1 MTEAIVNYLNLKL
14 ETVGRLG
21 VIHCLAE
28 LRSDGTTTVPYV
40 YSGTG
45 QVVPINID
53 GGNLSYWRMDNPIR
67 FEPIVGKYGV
77 SQMSGTYDLRLV
89 VVARRKDSTVDDAF
103 MPTRLAEDIAN
114 QITGSFPDLKLLL
127 KAQSV
132 SIRVNSID
140 TNIPKIWGEEFTATQ
155 VNDLNYT
162 RAIMALSVSV
172 TVIGSRDC
180 WQNEC
185 DIDPNILHIFDFCN
199 PNVVAELTP
208 TQVACLE
215 DALCEPCADVTID
228 INGVPFDTVPS
239 GGTLDI
245 PVISIGSNPV
255 GSQSGADY
263 VIANNA
269 TYINAVQ
276 VTDQA
281 AEQDAFIAVE
291 LDGSP
296 SGTWNAGTQTWEVT
310 SPPCADGNIEL
321 NGVQVATVASGGT
334 ENIDVYNTT
343 DDDTLVPVD
352 PVGVLSLG
360 KWIIGT
366 AKPKFNG
373 HSMAKIKAEGVK
385 NYSIRLDGVEA
396 GAATNDTTWN
406 ITSAPCSP
414 VTFQINA
421 VNKESITSGSTFNLI
436 TKLDGAVNSGTY
448 DAGSDTL
455 EFTSA
460 GGWVRPSFWPTL
472 PTITAA
478 SQAGYIL
485 NPVYENRL
493 NRFTCQIYNN
503 AAIDWGDGT
512 TSAPTTALRTK
523 VYTYSTLSGTVY
535 VDAQTG
541 ENYKF
546 VTISITASGGNIAY
560 VDFTASAATS
570 PLNAP
575 SYAVDYNLS
584 FPNATTFTM
593 GQLFTREPR
602 MVQILRIWAL
612 GTIATMRIGNS
623 VNLRILQ
630 LPATMSGSLGAFAP
644 RIGACQIG
652 NVNFGTATGLGSA
665 FAGAMV
671 LSYGNLI
678 ANSTTS
684 LGYTY
689 SDNLALEY
697 FGTVTANA
705 CTTITFCWS
714 GNFAMKS
721 IGLLTLPL
729 CSDYSYAFNT
739 CYALNAIR
747 VANAANCTS
756 TTGMIQNCYSLQ
768 VLDMP
773 NLTRGVNFSN
783 TAIGNYGMNI
793 FATSLGTASGA
804 QTITITGTPFGVLV
818 TAADATALAI
828 RAVMTG
834 KGYTIA
840 N

>member
-1 MTEAIVNYLNLKL
+1 MANVKVIVKAI
-14 ETVGRLG
+14 
-21 VIHCLAE
+21 A
-28 LRSDGTTTVPYV
+28 
-40 YSGTG
+40 
-45 QVVPINID
+45 
-53 GGNLSYWRMDNPIR
+53 
-67 FEPIVGKYGV
+67 
-77 SQMSGTYDLRLV
+77 
-89 VVARRKDSTVDDAF
+89 
-103 MPTRLAEDIAN
+103 
-114 QITGSFPDLKLLL
+114 
-127 KAQSV
+127 
-132 SIRVNSID
+132 
-140 TNIPKIWGEEFTATQ
+140 
-155 VNDLNYT
+155 
-162 RAIMALSVSV
+162 
-172 TVIGSRDC
+172 
-180 WQNEC
+180 
-185 DIDPNILHIFDFCN
+185 
-199 PNVVAELTP
+199 
-208 TQVACLE
+208 
-215 DALCEPCADVTID
+215 
-228 INGVPFDTVPS
+228 
-239 GGTLDI
+239 
-245 PVISIGSNPV
+245 
-255 GSQSGADY
+255 
-263 VIANNA
+263 
-269 TYINAVQ
+269 
-276 VTDQA
+276 
-281 AEQDAFIAVE
+281 
-291 LDGSP
+291 
-296 SGTWNAGTQTWEVT
+296 
-310 SPPCADGNIEL
+310 CADGSVTQ
-321 NGVQVATVASGGT
+321 NGNPLFDVASGATFDLITKLDGAANNGT
-334 ENIDVYNTT
+334 WDGV
-343 DDDTLVPVD
+343 DTLD
-352 PVGVLSLG
+352 
-360 KWIIGT
+360 
-366 AKPKFNG
+366 F
-373 HSMAKIKAEGVK
+373 
-385 NYSIRLDGVEA
+385 
-396 GAATNDTTWN
+396 
-406 ITSAPCSP
+406 TSAACSP

-421 VNKESITSGSTFNLI
+421 VNKESLSSGTTFNLI
-436 TKLDGAVNSGTY
+436 TKLDGSVNSGSY
-448 DAGSDTL
+448 DAPTDTL
-455 EFTSA
+455 SFTSA
-460 GGWVRPSFWPTL
+460 ACSPVALQINGTPQESIAAGATFNLIATLDGVAGGTYTPATDTLAFTSTGGWVRPSFWPTL
-472 PTITAA
+472 PTLTAA
-478 SQAGYIL
+478 SQEGYIL

-546 VTISITASGGNIAY
+546 VIISITASGGNIAY

-665 FAGAMV
+665 FTGAMV

-721 IGLLTLPL
+721 IGLLTLPA
-729 CSDYSYAFNT
+729 CTDYSYAFNT

-756 TTGMIQNCYSLQ
+756 TTGMIQNCFSLQ

-793 FATSLGTASGA
+793 FATSLGTAIGA
-804 QTITITGTPFGVLV
+804 QTITITGTPFGALV
-818 TAADATALAI
+818 TALDPTALAI
-828 RAVMTG
+828 RLVMTG

>member
-1 MTEAIVNYLNLKL
+1 VLLTLNQVISQITTLGAAHLQIQSTGVGDFAEWQAL
-14 ETVGRLG
+14 ERAYPLLWVFHETTSIGDR
-21 VIHCLAE
+21 E
-28 LRSDGTTTVPYV
+28 LV
-40 YSGTG
+40 YS
-45 QVVPINID
+45 I
-53 GGNLSYWRMDNPIR
+53 
-67 FEPIVGKYGV
+67 
-77 SQMSGTYDLRLV
+77 RLV
-89 VVARRKDSTVDDAF
+89 CADRVITGEEGDDTAGMEQEVLSDTLLILLDFLAYFQQQHAQSYKVITSASIDPFTERFNDRVAGNSVLIQIRQPFTWDACQIPQTGATIPPTVDGL
-103 MPTRLAEDIAN
+103 TL
-114 QITGSFPDLKLLL
+114 
-127 KAQSV
+127 
-132 SIRVNSID
+132 
-140 TNIPKIWGEEFTATQ
+140 
-155 VNDLNYT
+155 Y
-162 RAIMALSVSV
+162 
-172 TVIGSRDC
+172 
-180 WQNEC
+180 
-185 DIDPNILHIFDFCN
+185 DFCD
-199 PNVVAELTP
+199 PSVIARLTP
-208 TQVACLE
+208 SQVACLE
-215 DALCEPCADVTID
+215 AEYGITCVDATVTQ
-228 INGVPFDTVPS
+228 N
-239 GGTLDI
+239 
-245 PVISIGSNPV
+245 
-255 GSQSGADY
+255 
-263 VIANNA
+263 
-269 TYINAVQ
+269 
-276 VTDQA
+276 
-281 AEQDAFIAVE
+281 
-291 LDGSP
+291 GSP
-296 SGTWNAGTQTWEVT
+296 FF
-310 SPPCADGNIEL
+310 
-321 NGVQVATVASGGT
+321 TVASGAT
-334 ENIDVYNTT
+334 YPLIT
-343 DDDTLVPVD
+343 
-352 PVGVLSLG
+352 
-360 KWIIGT
+360 
-366 AKPKFNG
+366 
-373 HSMAKIKAEGVK
+373 
-385 NYSIRLDGVEA
+385 RLDGTNSLGSFNA
-396 GAATNDTTWN
+396 GTKTLSFTSNSSNLQINGAQSEIIPGNSTFNLLAKLDGVAGGVYNAGLDTLNFTTTPAILQRNAIQIKTLANASTFNLKTKLDGTANNGTWDGVDTLDF
-406 ITSAPCSP
+406 TSAACSP

-421 VNKESITSGSTFNLI
+421 VNKESLSSGSTFNLI
-436 TKLDGAVNSGTY
+436 TKLDGSVNSGTY
-448 DAGSDTL
+448 DAPTDTL
-455 EFTSA
+455 SFTSA
-460 GGWVRPSFWPTL
+460 GGYVRPSFWPTL

-478 SQAGYIL
+478 SQEGYIL

-512 TSAPTTALRTK
+512 TSAPTTSLRTK

-560 VDFTASAATS
+560 VDFTASASTS

-602 MVQILRIWAL
+602 MVQILRIWSL
-612 GTIATMRIGNS
+612 GTIGTMRIGNA

-652 NVNFGTATGLGSA
+652 DVNFGTATGLGSA

-684 LGYTY
+684 LAYTY

-705 CTTITFCWS
+705 CTTITFAWS

-721 IGLLTLPL
+721 IGLLTLPA
-729 CSDYSYAFNT
+729 CTDYSYAFNT

-747 VANAANCTS
+747 VANAANCTT
-756 TTGMIQNCYSLQ
+756 TTGMITNCYSLQ

-773 NLTRGVNFSN
+773 NLTRGVNFTN
-783 TAIGNYGMNI
+783 TSMGNYGMNI

-828 RAVMTG
+828 RLVMTT

>member
-1 MTEAIVNYLNLKL
+1 M
-14 ETVGRLG
+14 
-21 VIHCLAE
+21 
-28 LRSDGTTTVPYV
+28 
-40 YSGTG
+40 
-45 QVVPINID
+45 
-53 GGNLSYWRMDNPIR
+53 
-67 FEPIVGKYGV
+67 FV
-77 SQMSGTYDLRLV
+77 SM
-89 VVARRKDSTVDDAF
+89 
-103 MPTRLAEDIAN
+103 
-114 QITGSFPDLKLLL
+114 
-127 KAQSV
+127 
-132 SIRVNSID
+132 
-140 TNIPKIWGEEFTATQ
+140 EFTRMLTLCAF
-155 VNDLNYT
+155 NN
-162 RAIMALSVSV
+162 SFKS
-172 TVIGSRDC
+172 G
-180 WQNEC
+180 
-185 DIDPNILHIFDFCN
+185 
-199 PNVVAELTP
+199 EL
-208 TQVACLE
+208 
-215 DALCEPCADVTID
+215 
-228 INGVPFDTVPS
+228 
-239 GGTLDI
+239 
-245 PVISIGSNPV
+245 PVISEGSNPV
-255 GSQSGADY
+255 GSLVGSDW
-263 VIANNA
+263 VIENNA
-269 TYINAVQ
+269 TTINGVQ
-276 VTDQA
+276 VTDQE
-281 AEQDAFIAVE
+281 AEQDAAIFVTR
-291 LDGSP
+291 DGVQN
-296 SGTWNAGTQTWEVT
+296 GTWNAGIQTWEVT
-310 SPPCADGNIEL
+310 S
-321 NGVQVATVASGGT
+321 
-334 ENIDVYNTT
+334 
-343 DDDTLVPVD
+343 
-352 PVGVLSLG
+352 
-360 KWIIGT
+360 
-366 AKPKFNG
+366 
-373 HSMAKIKAEGVK
+373 
-385 NYSIRLDGVEA
+385 
-396 GAATNDTTWN
+396 AA
-406 ITSAPCSP
+406 CSP

-421 VNKESITSGSTFNLI
+421 VNKESLTSGTTFNLI
-436 TKLDGAVNSGTY
+436 TKLDGSVNSGTY

-455 EFTSA
+455 EFTSS

-478 SQAGYIL
+478 SQEGYIL

-523 VYTYSTLSGTVY
+523 VYTYSTLAGTVY

-546 VTISITASGGNIAY
+546 VIISITASGGNIAY

-612 GTIATMRIGNS
+612 GTIATMRIGNA

-665 FAGAMV
+665 FTGAMV

-721 IGLLTLPL
+721 IGLLTLPA
-729 CSDYSYAFNT
+729 CTDYSYAFNT

>member
-53 GGNLSYWRMDNPIR
+53 GGNLSYWRMDNPIS

-77 SQMSGTYDLRLV
+77 NQMSGTYDLRLV

-114 QITGSFPDLKLLL
+114 LITGNSPDLKLLL

-140 TNIPKIWGEEFTATQ
+140 TNIPKVWGEEFTGTQ

-185 DIDPNILHIFDFCN
+185 EIDPNILHIFDFCN

-215 DALCEPCADVTID
+215 DALCEPCADATIE
-228 INGVPFDTVPS
+228 INGALFDTVAS

-245 PVISIGSNPV
+245 PVLDTGANPV
-255 GSQSGADY
+255 GLQIGTDY

-269 TYINAVQ
+269 TYINSVQ
-276 VTDQA
+276 VTDQV

-291 LDGSP
+291 LDGNP

-310 SPPCADGNIEL
+310 SDPCLDGNIEL
-321 NGVQVATVASGGT
+321 NGVPVATVASGGT
-334 ENIDVYNTT
+334 EDIPILSEGSN
-343 DDDTLVPVD
+343 
-352 PVGVLSLG
+352 PVGSLVG
-360 KWIIGT
+360 SDWVIENNATTI
-366 AKPKFNG
+366 NG
-373 HSMAKIKAEGVK
+373 VQVTDQEAEQDAAIFVT
-385 NYSIRLDGVEA
+385 RDGVQN
-396 GAATNDTTWN
+396 GTWN
-406 ITSAPCSP
+406 AGIQTWEVTSAACSP

-421 VNKESITSGSTFNLI
+421 VNKESITSGTTFNLI
-436 TKLDGAVNSGTY
+436 TKLDGSVNSGSY
-448 DAGSDTL
+448 DAPTDTL
-455 EFTSA
+455 SFTSS
-460 GGWVRPSFWPTL
+460 GGWVRPSFWPAL
-472 PTITAA
+472 PTISAA
-478 SQAGYIL
+478 TEGGNIL
-485 NPVYENRL
+485 LLVYENRL
-493 NRFTCQIYNN
+493 NRFTVKINH
-503 AAIDWGDGT
+503 ATLTWGDGT
-512 TSAPTTALRTK
+512 SVNVGGATPVTTKT
-523 VYTYSTLSGTVY
+523 YTYSTLAGTVY
-535 VDAQTG
+535 VDALTG

-546 VTISITASGGNIAY
+546 VIINIARNGANITY

-575 SYAVDYNLS
+575 SYAVDYDLS
-584 FPNATTFTM
+584 FPNCTDFRVSGLGLRDARFAK
-593 GQLFTREPR
+593 
-602 MVQILRIWAL
+602 ILKIWAL
-612 GTIATMRIGNS
+612 GTLGGVCRIGNTN
-623 VNLRILQ
+623 NLRILQ
-630 LPATMSGSLGAFAP
+630 LPTTFSGALGGFGSLARGMGNVP
-644 RIGACQIG
+644 VG
-652 NVNFGTATGLGSA
+652 NVNFGTATNCHFS
-665 FAGAMV
+665 FY
-671 LSYGNLI
+671 LSNIVSHGNLI
-678 ANSTTS
+678 ANSATT
-684 LGYTY
+684 
-689 SDNLALEY
+689 LEY
-697 FGTVTANA
+697 YAAENPNIETFGTVTANL
-705 CTTITFCWS
+705 CTTIDLAWYNCLS
-714 GNFAMKS
+714 LSS
-721 IGLLTLPL
+721 IGLLTLPV
-729 CSDYSYAFNT
+729 CSIYSNAWYK
-739 CYALNAIR
+739 CQSLVAIR
-747 VANAANCTS
+747 VANAAACTNAS
-756 TTGMIQNCYSLQ
+756 GMITDCYSLQ

-773 NLTRGVNFSN
+773 NLTRGVNFST

-804 QTITITGTPFGVLV
+804 QTITITGTPFGALV
-818 TAADATALAI
+818 TASDATALAI
-828 RAVMTG
+828 RLVMTT

>member
-53 GGNLSYWRMDNPIR
+53 GGNLSYWRMDNPIS

-77 SQMSGTYDLRLV
+77 NQMSGTYDLRLV

-140 TNIPKIWGEEFTATQ
+140 TNIPKIWGEEFTGTQ

-215 DALCEPCADVTID
+215 DALCEPC
-228 INGVPFDTVPS
+228 
-239 GGTLDI
+239 L
-245 PVISIGSNPV
+245 
-255 GSQSGADY
+255 
-263 VIANNA
+263 
-269 TYINAVQ
+269 
-276 VTDQA
+276 
-281 AEQDAFIAVE
+281 
-291 LDGSP
+291 
-296 SGTWNAGTQTWEVT
+296 
-310 SPPCADGNIEL
+310 DGNIEL

-334 ENIDVYNTT
+334 EDI
-343 DDDTLVPVD
+343 LVLSEGSN
-352 PVGVLSLG
+352 PVGSL
-360 KWIIGT
+360 IGSDWVIENNAT
-366 AKPKFNG
+366 TING
-373 HSMAKIKAEGVK
+373 VQVTDQEAEQDAAIFVT
-385 NYSIRLDGVEA
+385 RDGVQN
-396 GAATNDTTWN
+396 GTWN
-406 ITSAPCSP
+406 AGIQTWEVTSAACSP

-421 VNKESITSGSTFNLI
+421 VNKESITSGTTFNLI

-448 DAGSDTL
+448 DAPTDTL
-455 EFTSA
+455 SFTSA
-460 GGWVRPSFWPTL
+460 ACSPVALQINGTPQESIAAGATFNLIATLDGVAGGTYNAATDTLAFTSTGGWVRPSNWRTL
-472 PTITAA
+472 PTLTAA
-478 SQAGYIL
+478 SEAGYIL
-485 NPVYENRL
+485 LFVYENRL
-493 NRFTCQIYNN
+493 NQFTLQIPNGTV
-503 AAIDWGDGT
+503 DWGDGT
-512 TSAPTTALRTK
+512 TSAASGAVRTK
-523 VYTYSTLSGTVY
+523 TYIYSSIAQTVF
-535 VDAQTG
+535 VDPITG
-541 ENYKF
+541 ENYKQ
-546 VTISITASGGNIAY
+546 VIIGITRLGAAITT

-584 FPNATTFTM
+584 FPNCTDFRVSNASARDARFAK
-593 GQLFTREPR
+593 
-602 MVQILRIWAL
+602 ILKIWAL
-612 GTIATMRIGNS
+612 GTLGGICRIGNTS
-623 VNLRILQ
+623 NLRILQ
-630 LPATMSGSLGAFAP
+630 LPTTFSGSFSG
-644 RIGACQIG
+644 
-652 NVNFGTATGLGSA
+652 NFGRGMGAVPVGNINTGTAINCQSL
-665 FAGAMV
+665 FY
-671 LSYGNLI
+671 LSNIISHGNLT
-678 ANSTTS
+678 ANSTVLLNYYAS
-684 LGYTY
+684 ESFG
-689 SDNLALEY
+689 LET

-705 CTTITFCWS
+705 CTNIE
-714 GNFAMKS
+714 FAWYNCTGLTS
-721 IGLLTLPL
+721 IGLLTLPI
-729 CSDYSYAFNT
+729 CTSYFAAFYNT
-739 CYALNAIR
+739 QLTAIR
-747 VANAANCTS
+747 FADS
-756 TTGMIQNCYSLQ
+756 TTCTNTASMIGLCPALQ
-768 VLDMP
+768 LLHCP
-773 NLTRGVNFSN
+773 NLTRGVNFTGTS
-783 TAIGNYGMNI
+783 IGNYGMNI
-793 FATSLGTASGA
+793 FASGDGVLNGIGTASGA
-804 QTITITGTPFGVLV
+804 QTITITGTPYGALV

>member
-28 LRSDGTTTVPYV
+28 LRSDGVTNVPYV

-53 GGNLSYWRMDNPIR
+53 GGNLSYWRMPNPIS

-77 SQMSGTYDLRLV
+77 NQMSGTYDLRLV

-114 QITGSFPDLKLLL
+114 RITGSFPDLKLLL

-140 TNIPKIWGEEFTATQ
+140 TNIPKIWGEEFTGTQ

-208 TQVACLE
+208 TQVACLQ
-215 DALCEPCADVTID
+215 DALCEPCADITID

-245 PVISIGSNPV
+245 PVIDTGSNPV
-255 GSQSGADY
+255 GSQSGTDW
-263 VIANNA
+263 VIANNY
-269 TYINAVQ
+269 TEINGVQ
-276 VTDQA
+276 VTDQE
-281 AEQDAFIAVE
+281 AEQNASIAVE
-291 LDGSP
+291 LDGNP
-296 SGTWNAGTQTWEVT
+296 SGTWNAGTQTWEIT

-321 NGVQVATVASGGT
+321 NGVPVATVASGGT
-334 ENIDVYNTT
+334 EDI
-343 DDDTLVPVD
+343 PVLSEGSN
-352 PVGVLSLG
+352 PVGSLVG
-360 KWIIGT
+360 SDWVIENNATTI
-366 AKPKFNG
+366 NG
-373 HSMAKIKAEGVK
+373 VQVTDQEAEQDAAIFVT
-385 NYSIRLDGVEA
+385 RDGVQN
-396 GAATNDTTWN
+396 GTWN
-406 ITSAPCSP
+406 AGTQTWEVTSAACSP

-421 VNKESITSGSTFNLI
+421 VNKESLSSGSTFNLI
-436 TKLDGAVNSGTY
+436 TKLDGSVNSGTY

-472 PTITAA
+472 PTLTAA
-478 SQAGYIL
+478 SQEGYIL

-512 TSAPTTALRTK
+512 TSAPTTSVRTK
-523 VYTYSTLSGTVY
+523 VYTYSTLAGTVY

-546 VTISITASGGNIAY
+546 VIISITASGGNIAY

-612 GTIATMRIGNS
+612 GTISTMRIGNA

-665 FAGAMV
+665 FTGAMV

-721 IGLLTLPL
+721 IGLLTLPA
-729 CSDYSYAFNT
+729 CTDYSYAFNT

-756 TTGMIQNCYSLQ
+756 TTGMIQNCFSLQ

-793 FATSLGTASGA
+793 FANGIGTASGA

>member
-45 QVVPINID
+45 QVMPINID
-53 GGNLSYWRMDNPIR
+53 GGNLSYWRMDNPIS

-77 SQMSGTYDLRLV
+77 NQMSGTYDLRLV

-140 TNIPKIWGEEFTATQ
+140 TNIPKIWGEEFTGTQ

-245 PVISIGSNPV
+245 PVIDTGSNPV
-255 GSQSGADY
+255 GSQIGTDY
-263 VIANNA
+263 IIANNA
-269 TYINAVQ
+269 TYINSVQ

-310 SPPCADGNIEL
+310 S
-321 NGVQVATVASGGT
+321 
-334 ENIDVYNTT
+334 
-343 DDDTLVPVD
+343 
-352 PVGVLSLG
+352 
-360 KWIIGT
+360 
-366 AKPKFNG
+366 
-373 HSMAKIKAEGVK
+373 
-385 NYSIRLDGVEA
+385 
-396 GAATNDTTWN
+396 AA
-406 ITSAPCSP
+406 CSP

-421 VNKESITSGSTFNLI
+421 VNKESITSGTTFNLI
-436 TKLDGAVNSGTY
+436 TKLDGAVNSGSY
-448 DAGSDTL
+448 DAPTDTL
-455 EFTSA
+455 SFTSA
-460 GGWVRPSFWPTL
+460 ACSPVALQINGTPQESIAAGATFNLIATLDGTPGGTYNAATDTLAFTSTGGWVRPSDWIAIPDLTSANERFYGVVAVFENGYNQVSVA
-472 PTITAA
+472 ITNLAA
-478 SQAGYIL
+478 NI
-485 NPVYENRL
+485 N
-493 NRFTCQIYNN
+493 
-503 AAIDWGDGT
+503 WGDGT
-512 TSAPTTALRTK
+512 SVVSNGGQQIK
-523 VYTYSTLSGTVY
+523 VYNYSTLSATIYQWPDGRNYKMALVDITRVGGAIASIDFWATTTINRNGGNNFLDINCSLPNCSTLNLSLEAISGQKAMPLCQRLRVWNRPAAHSANNLLRGMRSLRSLQYPYSSIGTAANFSFSSGQVDNVGNINLGSSTQVNSMWAGSQLKKHGNLTANSITNLLVSY
-535 VDAQTG
+535 CVDALQLTEFG
-541 ENYKF
+541 S
-546 VTISITASGGNIAY
+546 VT
-560 VDFTASAATS
+560 ATS
-570 PLNAP
+570 CTSLQSAWNGCVLMTKIGVINTPLC
-575 SYAVDYNLS
+575 
-584 FPNATTFTM
+584 
-593 GQLFTREPR
+593 Q
-602 MVQILRIWAL
+602 
-612 GTIATMRIGNS
+612 
-623 VNLRILQ
+623 
-630 LPATMSGSLGAFAP
+630 SLD
-644 RIGACQIG
+644 
-652 NVNFGTATGLGSA
+652 SA
-665 FAGAMV
+665 FLYCYV
-671 LSYGNLI
+671 LEGVEFTNCVAI
-678 ANSTTS
+678 TS
-684 LGYTY
+684 V
-689 SDNLALEY
+689 S
-697 FGTVTANA
+697 
-705 CTTITFCWS
+705 
-714 GNFAMKS
+714 
-721 IGLLTLPL
+721 
-729 CSDYSYAFNT
+729 
-739 CYALNAIR
+739 
-747 VANAANCTS
+747 
-756 TTGMIQNCYSLQ
+756 NCYGVCPSLSWAI
-768 VLDMP
+768 MP
-773 NLTRGVNFSN
+773 NLTRGISFAN
-783 TAIGNYGMNI
+783 TAMGNYGMNL
-793 FATSLGTASGA
+793 FANSIGTASGA
-804 QTITITGTPFGVLV
+804 QTITITGTPFGALV